1 MLLLPTRAR
10 SRTNRPATVG
20 CQRQSRRV
28 SALAIDI
35 VPMQFVNHARCR
47 RFRFASAAIPT
58 TGRGSG
64 IPLDRQNLVFAG
76 SVASTVEPTHRRP
89 IVVDN
94 SGRRRACTPAAPE
107 AFQRVC
113 SELELKTGPYRE
125 TLK

>member
-28 SALAIDI
+28 SPLAIDI

-47 RFRFASAAIPT
+47 RFRFASAVIPT

-76 SVASTVEPTHRRP
+76 FVASTVEPTHRRP
-89 IVVDN
+89 IAFDN
-94 SGRRRACTPAAPE
+94 SGKRRAYTPAAPE
-107 AFQRVC
+107 ESLGVR
-113 SELELKTGPYRE
+113 SELKLK
-125 TLK
+125 